1 MLKRLTRRRLVPA
14 IAVVA
19 VLAAIVP
26 VVLAADPNQVAPGQ
40 RVDVKVL
47 LLSAEAT
54 DANFVAWKAQLDRE
68 GVPYDAVA
76 IYSGTTKTQ
85 TIGDARL
92 ADYAASHARYDA
104 VILAN
109 GDLVHA
115 VANPGGT
122 TSYLSALTDPEWA
135 ALAKFEQTFGIRQ
148 ISDNTAPSP
157 AHGLN
162 LAPGSVQDGQTG
174 TLTATGKAAFP
185 YLKGPVPIPN
195 DDATVNEVF
204 GTPATPAPGADWQ
217 TLVSGPGNTAYL
229 GIYTHPDGREEMVD
243 TLAGNENQSHVQLL
257 RHGMLN
263 WVTRGVFLGFQ
274 RNYLEI
280 QVDDLFLP
288 DDSWDPVTHA
298 NDYSPAK
305 AIRMTPGDVGQ
316 AVSWSK
322 QKGIRLD
329 FAYNGGG
336 SALWLAEQPPGG
348 PTTDPLVETFKTP
361 ATRDAFGWVNHTYT
375 HPNIDCST
383 APYIAK
389 QITDNINFAN
399 QPSLK
404 LPIDPAE
411 VVTGEHSGL
420 ANSRPGNP
428 GTIDPPTVDDAEAA
442 TTGGTLAPGSYSYGI
457 TASTAHGDTPISP
470 VGDAVTVP
478 GPGATNSVKITFEAV
493 CHATKY
499 TLYRAP
505 AGTTT
510 WTPVAV
516 SGAQNPSAATDDGT
530 NPRQVD
536 LTDTGA
542 TVTAPTPGTAN
553 TATLDPYGQNP
564 ALLDGFAAAG
574 VHFAATDASK
584 TYPTMP
590 TNVAGPQYPAGA
602 WFTEGPPGSGFQ
614 AVPRY
619 PSNVYYNVSTQSQ
632 QLAEYNWIYVLP
644 ANGGGCVPIPNVTTC
659 RTSPVTWPQYVDS
672 ENTIMFRHLMGND
685 PRPHFVHQ
693 SNLADWKP
701 QLPETD
707 ANQGGIVYPVFGGLL
722 NRYDTT
728 FDRGVAPL
736 VQLTSRQIAT
746 TLSQQS
752 AWAST
757 VASGKVTA
765 YLLDGQLHIDNH
777 ATTSV
782 DVPVT
787 GTTAGDKYAGQRSGW
802 ITLAAGQDKTLAPD
816 DPANAVA
823 PATSG
828 SARVGETLTAGRGSW
843 TGTDPISYRYQWQRC
858 DGNGNGCT
866 NIAGATAG
874 TYAIADGDDGARLR
888 VVVSAGNWISSVSE
902 AASAPTAAVTRP
914 TTPPVGGGQGA
925 GNGSAPGGQSGGS
938 GGRGSAGS
946 GPSGRARGQ
955 SARLSLT
962 RLRMTPRRF
971 RVAHRRPQRGT
982 RLDGSRITF
991 RLNRKATVR
1000 FAVQRRTRAT
1010 RHRKARWITVAV
1022 LSRRAAKGSVAVRFT
1037 GRFRSRPLKPG
1048 RYRLTVT
1055 ARAGT
1060 LRSAARHTTFRV
1072 VAP

>member
-1 MLKRLTRRRLVPA
+1 MRKRLTRRRLLPA

-19 VLAAIVP
+19 LLAAIVP
-26 VVLAADPNQVAPGQ
+26 VVLAAGPNQVAPGQ

-47 LLSAEAT
+47 LLSAEST
-54 DANFVAWKAQLDRE
+54 DANFLAWKAQLDRE

-76 IYSGTTKTQ
+76 IYSGTTKAQSITD
-85 TIGDARL
+85 GRL
-92 ADYAASHARYDA
+92 ADYGADHAKYDA

-115 VANPGGT
+115 VTNTGGT
-122 TSYLSALTDPEWA
+122 TSYVSALTDPEWA
-135 ALAKFEQTFGIRQ
+135 ALTRFEQTFGIRQ

-162 LAPGSVQDGQTG
+162 VALGSVQDGQTG
-174 TLTATGKAAFP
+174 QLTAAGKAAFP

-195 DDATVNEVF
+195 DDTTVNEVF
-204 GTPATPAPGADWQ
+204 GTAATPAPRADWQ
-217 TLVSGPGNTAYL
+217 TLVSGAGNTAYL

-288 DDSWDPVTHA
+288 DDFWDPVTHA
-298 NDYSPAK
+298 NDYDPAK
-305 AIRMTPGDVGQ
+305 AIRMTPADVAK

-322 QKGIRLD
+322 ANGIRLD

-336 SALWLAEQPPGG
+336 SALWLADHTAQG
-348 PTTDPLVETFKTP
+348 TTDPLVEAFKTP
-361 ATRDAFGWVNHTYT
+361 ATRDAFGWINHTYT

-383 APYIAK
+383 APYITK

-411 VVTGEHSGL
+411 LVTGEHSGL

-442 TTGGTLAPGSYSYGI
+442 ATGGTLAAGSYSYGI
-457 TASTAHGDTPISP
+457 TASTAHGDTPLSP

-478 GPGATNSVKITFEAV
+478 GPGATNSVKVTFEAT

-505 AGTTT
+505 SGTTT

-516 SGAQNPSAATDDGT
+516 SPAQNPNAATDDGT
-530 NPRQVD
+530 NPKQVQ

-564 ALLDGFAAAG
+564 ALTDGLAAAG
-574 VHFAATDASK
+574 VHFTATDASK
-584 TYPTMP
+584 TYPTTP
-590 TNVAGPQYPAGA
+590 TNVAGPQYPTGA

-619 PSNVYYNVSTQSQ
+619 PSNVYYNVVTRAQ

-659 RTSPVTWPQYVDS
+659 RTAPVNWQQYVDS

-693 SNLADWKP
+693 SNLAGWDP
-701 QLPETD
+701 NLPESDT
-707 ANQGGIVYPVFGGLL
+707 NTQGGIVYAVFGGLL

-728 FDRGVAPL
+728 FNRSVAPL
-736 VQLTSRQIAT
+736 IQLTSRQVAA
-746 TLSQQS
+746 TLSQQN

-757 VASGKVTA
+757 LASGRVTA
-765 YLLDGQLHIDNH
+765 YLQDGQLHIDNN

-802 ITLAAGQDKTLAPD
+802 ITLAAGQDRTLTPD
-816 DPANAVA
+816 DPANAAA
-823 PATSG
+823 PSTSG
-828 SARVGETLTAGRGSW
+828 SARVGETLTAARGTW
-843 TGTDPISYRYQWQRC
+843 TGTDPIGYRYQWQRC
-858 DGNGNGCT
+858 DGNGNTCT
-866 NIAGATAG
+866 NIAGATG
-874 TYAIADGDDGARLR
+874 TSYAIAGGDEGARLR

-902 AASAPTAAVTRP
+902 AASAPTATVTRP
-914 TTPPVGGGQGA
+914 TVPPPAGGGSGNGSTPGGQG
-925 GNGSAPGGQSGGS
+925 GGS
-938 GGRGSAGS
+938 GGRGSTGS
-946 GPSGRARGQ
+946 GASGRTRGQ
-955 SARLSLT
+955 SARLTLT
-962 RLRMTPRRF
+962 HLRMTPRRF
-971 RVAHRRPQRGT
+971 RVAHRKPQRGT

-1000 FAVQRRTRAT
+1000 LSVQRRTRAT
-1010 RHRKARWITVAV
+1010 RHRKARWITVAAF
-1022 LSRRAAKGSVAVRFT
+1022 SRRAAKGNVAVQFT
-1037 GRFRSRPLKPG
+1037 GRFRSRPLKPQ

-1055 ARAGT
+1055 ARAGK
-1060 LRSAARHTTFRV
+1060 LPSAARHTTFRV
-1072 VAP
+1072 MAP

>member
-1 MLKRLTRRRLVPA
+1 MRKRLTRRRLVPA

-19 VLAAIVP
+19 LLAAIVP

-40 RVDVKVL
+40 RVDVRVL
-47 LLSAEAT
+47 LLSAEST
-54 DANFVAWKAQLDRE
+54 DANFLAWKAQLDRE

-76 IYSGTTKTQ
+76 IYSGTTKAQSITD
-85 TIGDARL
+85 GRL
-92 ADYAASHARYDA
+92 ADYGADHAKYDA

-115 VANPGGT
+115 VTNTGGT
-122 TSYLSALTDPEWA
+122 TSYVSALTDPEWA

-157 AHGLN
+157 AHGLTI
-162 LAPGSVQDGQTG
+162 APGSVQDGQTG
-174 TLTATGKAAFP
+174 QLTATGKAAFP

-195 DDATVNEVF
+195 DDTTVNEVF
-204 GTPATPAPGADWQ
+204 GTAATPAPGADWQ
-217 TLVSGPGNTAYL
+217 TLVSGAGNTAYL

-288 DDSWDPVTHA
+288 DDFWDPVTHT
-298 NDYSPAK
+298 NDYDPAK
-305 AIRMTPGDVGQ
+305 AIRMTPGDVAK

-322 QKGIRLD
+322 ANGIRLD

-336 SALWLAEQPPGG
+336 SALWQADHPG
-348 PTTDPLVETFKTP
+348 PDALVDAFSDP
-361 ATRDAFGWVNHTYT
+361 ATRNAFGWINHTFT
-375 HPNIDCST
+375 HPNIDCSSAQFIT
-383 APYIAK
+383 K
-389 QITDNINFAN
+389 QITDNIAWGQQHN
-399 QPSLK
+399 

-411 VVTGEHSGL
+411 LVTGEHSGF

-428 GTIDPPTVDDAEAA
+428 GTIDPPTVDDAAA
-442 TTGGTLAPGSYSYGI
+442 APTAGATLAAGSYVYGI
-457 TASTAHGDTPISP
+457 TASTPHGDTPVSP
-470 VGDAVTVP
+470 AGDAVTVAA
-478 GPGATNSVKITFEAV
+478 GDAVHVTFEPV
-493 CHATKY
+493 CNATKY

-505 AGTTT
+505 STATPT
-510 WTPVAV
+510 WTPVATV
-516 SGAQNPSAATDDGT
+516 ARGARDTTDTGT
-530 NPRQVD
+530 APVQ
-536 LTDTGA
+536 LTMTDTGA
-542 TVTAPTPGTAN
+542 TVSAPTPTAAN
-553 TATLDPYGQNP
+553 TASLDPYPQNP
-564 ALLDGFAAAG
+564 NLLAGLTGAG
-574 VHFAATDASK
+574 VRFSATDASK
-584 TYPTMP
+584 GYPQDP
-590 TNVAGPQYPAGA
+590 ANVNGAQYPPGA
-602 WFTEGPPGSGFQ
+602 TFTEGSGGATVQ

-619 PSNVYYNVSTQSQ
+619 PSNVYYNVGIQSQ

-659 RTSPVTWPQYVDS
+659 RTAPVTWQQYVDS

-693 SNLADWKP
+693 TNLAEWNP
-701 QLPETD
+701 ALPETD
-707 ANQGGIVYPVFGGLL
+707 PNQGGIVYPVFGGLL
-722 NRYDTT
+722 SRYDTT
-728 FDRGVAPL
+728 FNRSVAPL
-736 VQLTSRQIAT
+736 VQLTTRQIAA
-746 TLSQQS
+746 TLSQQN

-757 VASGKVTA
+757 LASGKVTA
-765 YLLDGQLHIDNH
+765 YLQDGRLHIDNN

-802 ITLAAGQDKTLAPD
+802 ITLTAGQDQTLTPD
-816 DPANAVA
+816 DPASAAA
-823 PATSG
+823 PSTSG
-828 SARVGETLTAGRGSW
+828 SARVGETLTATRGSW

-874 TYAIADGDDGARLR
+874 SYAIAAGDEGARLR

-902 AASAPTAAVTRP
+902 AASAPTATVTRA
-914 TTPPVGGGQGA
+914 TTPPAGGGQGA
-925 GNGSAPGGQSGGS
+925 GN
-938 GGRGSAGS
+938 GRGSAGS
-946 GPSGRARGQ
+946 GPSGGARGQ
-955 SARLSLT
+955 STQRLSLT
-962 RLRMTPRRF
+962 GLRMTPRRF
-971 RVAHRRPQRGT
+971 RVAHRKPQRGT

-1000 FAVQRRTRAT
+1000 LAVQRRTRAT
-1010 RHRKARWITVAV
+1010 RHRKARWITVGV
-1022 LSRRAAKGSVAVRFT
+1022 ITRRMAKGNVAVQFT
-1037 GRFRSRPLKPG
+1037 GRFHRRPLKPQ

-1055 ARAGT
+1055 ATAGQ
-1060 LRSAARHTTFRV
+1060 LRSPTRHTTFRV